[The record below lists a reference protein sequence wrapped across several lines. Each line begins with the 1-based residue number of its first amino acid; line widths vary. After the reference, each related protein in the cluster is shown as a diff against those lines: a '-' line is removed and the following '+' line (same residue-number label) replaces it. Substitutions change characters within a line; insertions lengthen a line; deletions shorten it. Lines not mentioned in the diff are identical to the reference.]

1 MASILRIKRSEV
13 SGNPATLGAGELAY
27 SALADNGANGGDRL
41 YIGMG
46 VETAGNAVNHIIVGG
61 KRYTDMI
68 DAATNVNT
76 VSTLVKRD
84 NSGNFSAG
92 LITANLTGNVT
103 GDLTGN
109 VTSTGTSTFTTID
122 VNGGTIDG
130 AIIGGSSAAAITGT
144 TITANSGFSGNLT
157 GNVTGNVTG
166 DLTGNVTGN
175 ITSTGTSTFT
185 TIDVNGGTIDAA
197 VIGGTVAAAV
207 TGTTITASTGFSGN
221 LTGNVT
227 GDLTGN
233 VTSTGTSTFSNID
246 VNGGTVD
253 GAIIGGTSAA
263 AITGTTI
270 TANTGFSGNLTGNVT
285 GDLTG
290 NVTGNI
296 TSTGTSTFT
305 TIDVNGGNIDGT
317 TIGATVAAA
326 ITGTTITASTGFSGN
341 LTGNVTGDVTG
352 NASTATTWQSA
363 RNLTISG
370 DATGTFT
377 GVNGS
382 ANVDAALTLANTA
395 VTAGSYGSTT
405 EIPTFTVDGKGRITA
420 AGTSTISTTLN
431 ITDGTN
437 NDGVNLLTDTLTI
450 NSGTG
455 VTATVSN
462 NQISIAIGQAVAT
475 TSDVTFNNVTVS
487 GQLSSDDITAANIS
501 VAGNATITGNL
512 TVQGTT
518 TTVNSTTVAI
528 GDKNITLAKD
538 AANAAEASGAGIT
551 ILGPTT
557 PATITYDNTNDSW
570 NFNKN
575 IYATNFNG
583 NITGNADTATKWQT
597 ARNLTLS
604 GDATG
609 TFTGVDGTAN
619 VDAAVT
625 LATVN
630 NNIGA
635 FGNATSVPT
644 ITVNEKGLVTAAS
657 STSIPTAT
665 AASTSGAAVLGLA
678 SFSTTNFSVSSGY
691 VTIAELDGGTY

>member
-27 SALADNGANGGDRL
+27 SALPDSGANGGDRL

-46 VETAGNAVNHIIVGG
+46 VETSGNAVNHIIIGG

-68 DAATNVNT
+68 DAATNIST

-84 NSGNFSAG
+84 SSGNFSAG
-92 LITANLTGNVT
+92 TITANLTGNVT
-103 GDLTGN
+103 GDVTGN
-109 VTSTGTSTFTTID
+109 ITSSGTSTFTTID

-130 AIIGGSSAAAITGT
+130 TSIGSTSANTITGT
-144 TITANSGFSGNLT
+144 TITATSGFSGNLT

-197 VIGGTVAAAV
+197 VIGGTVAAAI

-227 GDLTGN
+227 GDVTGN
-233 VTSTGTSTFSNID
+233 ITSTGTSTFSNID

-263 AITGTTI
+263 AITGSTI

-296 TSTGTSTFT
+296 TSSGTSTFT

-317 TIGATVAAA
+317 VIGAAVAAA

-341 LTGNVTGDVTG
+341 LTGNVTGDLTG

-370 DATGTFT
+370 DATGTFS

-382 ANVDAALTLANTA
+382 ANVDAPLTLANTG

-405 EIPTFTVDGKGRITA
+405 EIPTFTVDSKGRLTA

-437 NDGVNLLTDTLTI
+437 NDAVALGTDTLTF

-455 VTATVSN
+455 VTAAVSN
-462 NQISIAIGQAVAT
+462 NQVSIAIGQAVGT
-475 TSDVTFNNVTVS
+475 TDNVTFNNVTVS

-538 AANAAEASGAGIT
+538 AVNGGEADGAGLT

-557 PATITYDNTNDSW
+557 SATILYNNTNNSW
-570 NFNKN
+570 DFNKQV
-575 IYATNFNG
+575 YANVTG
-583 NITGNADTATKWQT
+583 NLTGNADTATKWAT

-609 TFTGVDGTAN
+609 TLTAVDGTAT
-619 VDAAVT
+619 VDAVVT

-630 NNIGA
+630 SNVGS
-635 FGNATSVPT
+635 FGNSTSVPT
-644 ITVNEKGLVTAAS
+644 LTVNAKGLVTALS
-657 STSIPTAT
+657 STSIPLAT
-665 AASTSGAAVLGLA
+665 AASTSGAAVNGLA
-678 SFSTTNFSVSSGY
+678 SFSTTNFSVTSGY
-691 VTIAELDGGTY
+691 VTVSEVDGGTY